1 MLFGYS
7 VYASIVFVALDAI
20 GEEARFRRA
29 FELLRNCEERLL
41 FEVQWKFD
49 EKSLSYAKNI

>member
-20 GEEARFRRA
+20 GEEARFRWA
-29 FELLRNCEERLL
+29 FKLLRNCEERLRL
-41 FEVQWKFD
+41 QWIFD
-49 EKSLSYAKNI
+49 EKSLS